1 LWQDVKKHVGDKIP
15 QLITQCQQPVESTVM
30 ANLIFLK
37 EEAWGV
43 EAYPRSAIKGP
54 LLRFDKDTPSGAQLL
69 DPKSD
74 LWKNVL
80 LIVGEEIKTFM
91 PEGKAGALAGGAS
104 EPARPLAAAVVA

>member
-1 LWQDVKKHVGDKIP
+1 MWLDVKKHVGDKIP

-43 EAYPRSAIKGP
+43 EAYTRSVIKGP

-80 LIVGEEIKTFM
+80 LIVGEEIKNFYARG
-91 PEGKAGALAGGAS
+91 EGRGAGGG
-104 EPARPLAAAVVA
+104 R